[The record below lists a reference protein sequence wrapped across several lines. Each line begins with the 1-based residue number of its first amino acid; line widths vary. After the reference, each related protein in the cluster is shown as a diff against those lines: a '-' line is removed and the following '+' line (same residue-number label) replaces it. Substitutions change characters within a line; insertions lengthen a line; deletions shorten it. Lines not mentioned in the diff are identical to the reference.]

1 MPAKKS
7 SAAGASPDREIIM
20 TRAFAA
26 PRELVWKAW
35 TNPKHIKA
43 WWGPNGFTTT
53 NLEVDVRPGGVWRF
67 IMHGPDGTDYPNKI
81 VYAEIVMPERLVYD
95 HGGDGNGNGED
106 VQFQVTESRQCASW

>member
-7 SAAGASPDREIIM
+7 SAAEASSHWEIIM

-35 TNPKHIKA
+35 TDPKHIKA

-53 NLEVDVRPGGVWRF
+53 AATATSMTRSF
-67 IMHGPDGTDYPNKI
+67 K
-81 VYAEIVMPERLVYD
+81 
-95 HGGDGNGNGED
+95 
-106 VQFQVTESRQCASW
+106 